1 MSRNEP
7 FGIYIH
13 IPYCRS
19 KCRYCDFYSAPGARG
34 VPQAYV
40 GALLRELAKNTRRP
54 DTLYF
59 GGGTPALLSPGQ
71 VSTLI
76 QAADPLPGAEIT
88 LEANPDVVTPET
100 LLGFRQAGVNRI
112 SFGVQSADDAQ
123 LQRLGRTHTAA
134 GAARA
139 LAWAQEAGVTLT
151 EEDQAALEA
160 QRQAYVEYYGGEEAY
175 QQQLAAMGLTEEAY
189 DRIPETAFLYQRLE
203 TEFSTEGSALYP
215 DGAAL
220 AQYAADN
227 GYLTGRAIYVPAG
240 DGAEEEANGYL
251 KRMQEAEDKL
261 AEHAA
266 ICQERGV
273 DQKDSITFTVTEGDP
288 VCEAAMALAAN
299 EVSDVI
305 AVDEGYYIF
314 LREETDLS
322 AVLPAYFNALLQARR
337 GTANVV
343 YNEELYAAIDTGTF
357 YQTLTQLRSQL
368 AQTVQP
374 TEK

>member
-40 GALLRELAKNTRRP
+40 DALLRELAKNTRRP

-59 GGGTPALLSPGQ
+59 GGGTPALLSPGP

-76 QAADPLPGAEIT
+76 QAADPLPGTEIT

-139 LAWAQEAGVTLT
+139 LAWAQEAGFPDICGDIMLALPQYTNAEFDRTL
-151 EEDQAALEA
+151 
-160 QRQAYVEYYGGEEAY
+160 
-175 QQQLAAMGLTEEAY
+175 
-189 DRIPETAFLYQRLE
+189 
-203 TEFSTEGSALYP
+203 
-215 DGAAL
+215 
-220 AQYAADN
+220 
-227 GYLTGRAIYVPAG
+227 
-240 DGAEEEANGYL
+240 
-251 KRMQEAEDKL
+251 
-261 AEHAA
+261 
-266 ICQERGV
+266 
-273 DQKDSITFTVTEGDP
+273 
-288 VCEAAMALAAN
+288 
-299 EVSDVI
+299 
-305 AVDEGYYIF
+305 
-314 LREETDLS
+314 
-322 AVLPAYFNALLQARR
+322 ALLQNGGCTHISAYLLKVEP
-337 GTANVV
+337 GTA
-343 YNEELYAAIDTGTF
+343 F
-357 YQTLTQLRSQL
+357 YRNPPAGLPAGRPCPAPPLRGHRP
-368 AQTVQP
+368 VGGRCVRP
-374 TEK
+374 EK

>member
-40 GALLRELAKNTRRP
+40 DALLRELAKNTRQP

-76 QAADPLPGAEIT
+76 QAAAPLPGAEIT

-100 LLGFRQAGVNRI
+100 LVGFRQAGVNRI

-139 LAWAQEAGVTLT
+139 LAWAQEAGFPDICGDIMLALPQYTNAEFDRTLT
-151 EEDQAALEA
+151 LLQNGGCTHISAYLLKVEPDTAFYRNPPAGLPDADAAADFYLYAVRQLEA
-160 QRQAYVEYYGGEEAY
+160 AGYRQYEISNFARPGYESRHNLIYWNCEDYLGLGPAAYSCMNGERFHYPPDLNAFLARIAPVAMDGRVDAEDYIMLQTRLAGGLSLPELRRRWGLELDGR
-175 QQQLAAMGLTEEAY
+175 QKSMLAACQQAGLCHLTDDRLTLTPRGMLVQNSILTEV
-189 DRIPETAFLYQRLE
+189 F
-203 TEFSTEGSALYP
+203 
-215 DGAAL
+215 
-220 AQYAADN
+220 
-227 GYLTGRAIYVPAG
+227 
-240 DGAEEEANGYL
+240 
-251 KRMQEAEDKL
+251 
-261 AEHAA
+261 
-266 ICQERGV
+266 
-273 DQKDSITFTVTEGDP
+273 
-288 VCEAAMALAAN
+288 
-299 EVSDVI
+299 
-305 AVDEGYYIF
+305 
-314 LREETDLS
+314 
-322 AVLPAYFNALLQARR
+322 
-337 GTANVV
+337 
-343 YNEELYAAIDTGTF
+343 
-357 YQTLTQLRSQL
+357 
-368 AQTVQP
+368 
-374 TEK
+374 